1 MEQIQ
6 IIYAGRDGAQF
17 LEYIEKYKLT
27 KIFLDRGMVTQ
38 KEAMNIQS
46 RSHLNLL
53 LTSSSPELKGVMTGK
68 LFEYLEAPDSLI
80 ICLINGVQDLEFEA
94 LFDKLQAGIV
104 VYNPPLEL
112 DRLQNF
118 IKNIYNNVQQTGAVQ
133 HNTNKSVL
141 IDEFS
146 WESQAKKLLSIS

>member
-1 MEQIQ
+1 
-6 IIYAGRDGAQF
+6 
-17 LEYIEKYKLT
+17 
-27 KIFLDRGMVTQ
+27 
-38 KEAMNIQS
+38 
-46 RSHLNLL
+46 
-53 LTSSSPELKGVMTGK
+53 
-68 LFEYLEAPDSLI
+68 LI
-80 ICLINGVQDLEFEA
+80 ID